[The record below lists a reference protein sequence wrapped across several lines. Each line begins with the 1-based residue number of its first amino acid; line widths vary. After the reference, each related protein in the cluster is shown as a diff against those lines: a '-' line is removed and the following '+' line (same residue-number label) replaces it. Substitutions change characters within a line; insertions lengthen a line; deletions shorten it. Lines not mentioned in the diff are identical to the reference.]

1 MATRTSTQSG
11 NFNATSTWGG
21 SAVPVDGDQFVV
33 AAGHIVTVNDD
44 RRTTNGYHDS
54 TINGKLHITGS
65 GKLRMNGNLL
75 LVSTNDDN
83 YFAEGSSSTG
93 AYYKMDNGAILEMRG
108 SNADNHRFES
118 GNYKRNWVEIDG
130 DTPYANT
137 TLSAAMNVGDTS
149 MSVASSS
156 GFAAGEW
163 INCWELADNIDDY
176 EIDGMSFEGFIVHD
190 ISGNTIYTRR
200 YVSPNSEIV
209 KSASNKIFVQNSKVF
224 RLGQKIIFGTGSN
237 RNIHTVTNINKVT
250 HKITLDGTVTGSVVG
265 EIAYYTGAEKHHL
278 SGDQVEKRATP
289 LLVDVASGTRTVQVA
304 STDGMAV
311 GKRILIEANNPNDH
325 SWDYEMLYEIESI
338 PNSTSVVLTENL
350 ANNRKAGGWVQIF
363 DRDTQI
369 RGADLT
375 DTDQAPYC
383 LLHKLWTSGSAYYRK
398 LRLKN
403 CLFDGMGG
411 QSSNT
416 SYNRGLFIGGLMS
429 YEKNS
434 YAAYPSEV
442 AGCVHK
448 PSRVASNAGTITRYW
463 HQGRI
468 RNHTVYDTQ
477 GGFYRWSTGNHHQ
490 LNGIMSWRSDN
501 YTFGC
506 DGLWGNY
513 SELAYNHTS
522 RADDYG
528 LFIHHCQT
536 DVQVRHNVCTHHEQR
551 PFYNVYEMKNV
562 VSEFN
567 YFDYYRYWP
576 YHHPRGGDWIHL
588 NSYLG
593 NHWDTTIED
602 WKGDGSQVINGTF
615 ISSADESRFGRG
627 NGTPT
632 TGISINHNFEQ
643 DELVEWSNYGWRT
656 WDEDEGAFFNRRTL
670 STNGTYAGFHESVFV
685 PAGATAYVSGEIKMS
700 SGYTGTR
707 PYLGVRNNSG
717 DYHNGRYRSE
727 PTKTSYLSSADSVG
741 VKSGL
746 LGFLE
751 TSQFTTAA
759 DSAYERV
766 TITVAPQDYDYFLGY
781 GIVTTS
787 TNLANGN
794 EGYYSKPLEV
804 SLTNKSK
811 GASRSMMPT
820 NSALST
826 VKRGNSGTVRKT
838 RLGGRL
844 K

>member
-54 TINGKLHITGS
+54 TINGKLHITGN

-83 YFAEGSSSTG
+83 YFAEGNSNTG

-108 SNADNHRFES
+108 SNSDNHKFES

-137 TLSAAMNVGDTS
+137 TLSAAMNVADAS

-156 GFAAGEW
+156 GFAVGEW

-209 KSASNKIFVQNSKVF
+209 KSTSNKIFVQNSAVF
-224 RLGQKIIFGTGSN
+224 RIGQKIIFGTGSN
-237 RNIHTVTNINKVT
+237 RNIHTITNINKAN
-250 HKITLDGTVTGSVVG
+250 HRLTLDGTVTGSVAG

-278 SGDQVEKRATP
+278 SGDQVEKRATHM
-289 LLVDVASGTRTVQVA
+289 LADVASGTRTIQVA
-304 STDGMAV
+304 STDGMSV
-311 GKRILIEANNPNDH
+311 GTRVLLEANNPNDH
-325 SWDYEMLYEIESI
+325 NWDYEMLYEIESI
-338 PNSTSVVLTENL
+338 PNSTSIVVTNNL
-350 ANNRKAGGWVQIF
+350 SNNRKKGGWVQIF
-363 DRDTQI
+363 DRNTQI

-383 LLHKLWTSGSAYYRK
+383 LLHKLWTSGNGYYRR
-398 LRLKN
+398 LRIRN
-403 CLFDGMGG
+403 CLFEGMGG

-416 SYNRGLFIGGLMS
+416 SYNRGLFLGGLTS
-429 YEKNS
+429 YEKNT
-434 YAAYPSEV
+434 YGAYPSEV
-442 AGCVHK
+442 AGIVHK
-448 PSRVASNAGTITRYW
+448 PSRNSSNAGIITRYW
-463 HQGRI
+463 HQARI
-468 RNHTVYDTQ
+468 RNVTAYDATGQ
-477 GGFYRWSTGNHHQ
+477 CFYRWSTGNHHQ
-490 LNGIMSWRSDN
+490 LNGIMAWRSNN
-501 YTFGC
+501 YTIAC

-513 SELAYNHTS
+513 SEFAYNHAS
-522 RADDYG
+522 RSDDYG
-528 LFIHHCQT
+528 LQISHCQT
-536 DVQVRHNVCTHHEQR
+536 DVQYRHNVSTHHEQR
-551 PFYNVYEMKNV
+551 AFYCVYNMKNV
-562 VSEFN
+562 VAEFN

-576 YHHPRGGDWIHL
+576 LVHARGGDWIWL

-593 NHWDTTIED
+593 NHWDTTLED
-602 WKGDGSQVINGTF
+602 WRGDGSQVINGTY
-615 ISSADESRFGRG
+615 ISTSDEARLGRG

-632 TGISINHNFEQ
+632 SGISINHNFEQ
-643 DELVEWSNYGWRT
+643 DELVEWSNYGWRK
-656 WDEDEGAFFNRRTL
+656 WDDEEGAFFVRRSQ
-670 STNGTYAGFHESVFV
+670 STSGYAGMHESILV

-700 SGYTGTR
+700 SGFSGNR
-707 PYLGVRNNSG
+707 PLLIVRNNSG
-717 DYHNGRYRSE
+717 DYHNGKYRSD
-727 PTKTSYLSSADSVG
+727 PAKTSNLTAADTVG

-746 LGFLE
+746 LGFME
-751 TSQFTTAA
+751 NQRFTSAA
-759 DSAYERV
+759 DNAYERI
-766 TITVAPQDYDYFLGY
+766 TITVAAQDYDYFLGY
-781 GIVTTS
+781 GVVHDS
-787 TNLANGN
+787 SNLANGN
-794 EGYYSKPLEV
+794 EGYYEKPLEV
-804 SLTNKSK
+804 ALTSRSK
-811 GASRSMMPT
+811 GIARSLAPINT
-820 NSALST
+820 KLST
-826 VKRGNSGTVRKT
+826 VSRGNSGTVRKT
-838 RLGGRL
+838 RIGGRL